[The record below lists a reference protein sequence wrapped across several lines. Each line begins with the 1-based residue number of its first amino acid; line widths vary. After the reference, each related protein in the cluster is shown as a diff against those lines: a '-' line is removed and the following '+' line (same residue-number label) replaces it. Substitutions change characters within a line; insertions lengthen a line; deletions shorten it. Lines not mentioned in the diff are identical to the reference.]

1 MSNQSSLI
9 GHNENRQKSIID
21 QFDNT
26 GFRNCDKEDRS
37 SKWKELESDPTTVIG
52 DWKRKLAVSV
62 RYERLVTM
70 RAPTHIHI
78 IMITPTT
85 ARWSR

>member
-1 MSNQSSLI
+1 M
-9 GHNENRQKSIID
+9 
-21 QFDNT
+21 
-26 GFRNCDKEDRS
+26 
-37 SKWKELESDPTTVIG
+37 KELESDPTTVIG